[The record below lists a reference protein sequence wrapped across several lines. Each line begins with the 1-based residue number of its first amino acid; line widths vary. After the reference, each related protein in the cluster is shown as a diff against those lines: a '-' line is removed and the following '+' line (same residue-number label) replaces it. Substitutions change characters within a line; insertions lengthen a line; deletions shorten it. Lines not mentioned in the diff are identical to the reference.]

1 MTTLIFGNG
10 HLGRAIAAEVRA
22 RGEPAP
28 TILGRPPDGRH
39 AVARLVGV
47 DLAYEASRSDAVGSN
62 VATALAGGCRRFVIA
77 TTGWDDGR
85 GALDDA
91 LRDHDAAAVAAP
103 NFSLGVAG
111 LIRLVELAG
120 SLFSRVQG
128 FDPYVLEWHRR
139 GKADRPSGTAREI
152 ARRLLAVDPR
162 KRTVAPSN
170 GRPPADH
177 ELEVVS
183 LRAGASP
190 GMHVVGF
197 DAPGESLELRLTA
210 RDRTAYAAGAVA
222 AADWLRAAPRRPGIH
237 AFEEVVDELFG
248 SPGDDKPDRG
258 VVAAEPAK
266 LRAVAGS
273 AS

>member
-10 HLGRAIAAEVRA
+10 YLGQAIAAQIGA
-22 RGEPAP
+22 RGDPAP
-28 TILGRPPDGRH
+28 TVLGRPADGRH
-39 AVARLVGV
+39 AAAQLIGV
-47 DLAYEASRSDAVGSN
+47 DLAFDASRPDAVGTN

-85 GALDDA
+85 GALEDA

-111 LIRLVELAG
+111 LLRLVDLAG
-120 SLFSRVQG
+120 SLFSRVDG

-162 KRTVAPSN
+162 KRAIAIAN
-170 GRPPADH
+170 GHPPADD

-197 DAPGESLELRLTA
+197 DASGESVELRITA
-210 RDRTAYAAGAVA
+210 RDRTAYAAGALA
-222 AADWLRAAPRRPGIH
+222 AADWLRAAPRQPGIH
-237 AFEEVVDELFG
+237 TFDEVVDELFG
-248 SPGDDKPDRG
+248 SG
-258 VVAAEPAK
+258 VAKTAAKSAK
-266 LRAVAGS
+266 RPAVAGS
-273 AS
+273 AG